1 MSNKEITLRT
11 VERDGELMT
20 EHEITMDIMASMM
33 AEMLRPIVS
42 SMNEMLKNNTAA
54 MESLS
59 QQQAMIH
66 DRIADLEKQ
75 IRLQTPLTGKQVS
88 YINDAIRERSRVL
101 LDKREIDDKKA
112 IVKLGNAIRK
122 AVLMRYGVSSLREVP
137 RHEYGVALSQID
149 MWNDALIVRDVV
161 KEARE
166 RAEGT
171 AAMAGLAAS
180 ADAEKALSGKAD

>member
-1 MSNKEITLRT
+1 MSQEMTLKT
-11 VERDGELMT
+11 VERDGDMMR
-20 EHEITMDIMASMM
+20 EHEITLEALAPVI
-33 AEMLRPIVS
+33 AEILRPVVS
-42 SMNEMLKNNTAA
+42 GMNEMLKNNTAA

-75 IRLQTPLTGKQVS
+75 IRLQTPVTGKQVA

-101 LDKREIDDKKA
+101 LYKREIEDKKA

-122 AVLMRYGVSSLREVP
+122 AVLMRQGVASLREVP
-137 RHEYGVALSQID
+137 RHEYNVILSQIE
-149 MWNDALIVRDVV
+149 MWNDALILRDVV
-161 KEARE
+161 MEARQ

-171 AAMAGLAAS
+171 AEMA
-180 ADAEKALSGKAD
+180 